1 MLTNLLYWRALQL
14 SLYCVVRGFQS
25 KSALMVT
32 YYLGER
38 HLAEMAGSAF
48 ALCALPLSFHCC
60 HLPLQTSLFCGL
72 LLFPYTAA
80 RLEAAIHVTCAFE
93 KGVRIVLVDN
103 NRSAPITCWQ
113 ALHLYT
119 AGGYIK
125 AKQRCLTNYKLDN
138 QIIEAATSTSLC
150 VDQDHSSE
158 PSLLTA
164 LHAGLRFS

>member
-1 MLTNLLYWRALQL
+1 MAQTNLRINRSMLTNLQYLCALQL
-14 SLYCVVRGFQS
+14 SLYRVVRCFQS

-38 HLAEMAGSAF
+38 RPAQLAGSAF
-48 ALCALPLSFHCC
+48 ALCVGTSLPLSSHCC

-103 NRSAPITCWQ
+103 NRSAPITCLQ
-113 ALHLYT
+113 GLHLCT
-119 AGGYIK
+119 VILRLNRGAR
-125 AKQRCLTNYKLDN
+125 QTTNWTTK
-138 QIIEAATSTSLC
+138 
-150 VDQDHSSE
+150 
-158 PSLLTA
+158 
-164 LHAGLRFS
+164 